1 MDLRFPYGFD
11 STGITAGTPRLAHIR
26 QMIEQILL
34 TAPGERVN
42 RPNFGSG
49 ASRLVFEPN
58 SAMMLATQNQLIQ
71 GALQQW
77 LLDVVRVEAVSVD
90 GNDSTV
96 TITVQYSVMETGQP
110 HTEQFQVGG
119 GAV

>member
-1 MDLRFPYGFD
+1 MDLRYPYGFD
-11 STGITAGTPRLAHIR
+11 STGNTARTPRLAHIR

-42 RPNFGSG
+42 RPTFGSG

-58 SAMMLATQNQLIQ
+58 SAMMLAAQNQLIQ

-77 LLDVVRVEAVSVD
+77 LLDVVRVESVSVD
-90 GNDSTV
+90 GDDSTV
-96 TITVQYSVMETGQP
+96 SITVQYTVLETDQTQ
-110 HTEQFQVGG
+110 TEQFQVGE